1 MQKLSNEKIVEIL
14 SVKDLT
20 NPLNGSHSIQLVMNK
35 ILKSLK
41 NEMNL
46 NIQIHRNS
54 SIVSLE
60 DNYNYLLY
68 PKDGAA
74 RDSKYTKYISDNL
87 ILRTQTSSMIPSII
101 KDLSITGLEKD
112 TLMACPGLVYRRDTI
127 DKLHVPNPHQLD
139 IWILSNEKKDEKD
152 LIKMIDLV
160 MKSTI
165 GKMEYKLTP
174 AKHPYTENGL
184 QIDVKVNDTW
194 IEVGECG
201 IASSKVL
208 SISGLPIYGLA
219 MGLGL
224 DRLTMIIKKIPD
236 IRLLRSPDPLVSK
249 QMKDLLIYKDISK
262 MPPCK
267 KDISVAVNI
276 DLDEEQIGDII
287 LENYPEATDL
297 IEEIKI
303 LSSTLYENLPDS
315 AKNRMGISPEQKNL
329 LIRIT
334 LKSLSKTLTTDEAKH
349 IRNNIYNLIHK
360 GNKKEEDYL

>member
-1 MQKLSNEKIVEIL
+1 MQKLSNEKIIEML

-20 NPLNGSHSIQLVMNK
+20 NSLNGVHSIQLIMNK
-35 ILKSLK
+35 ILKKLK

-46 NIQIHRNS
+46 DIQIHRNS

-87 ILRTQTSSMIPSII
+87 ILRTQTSSMIPSIL
-101 KDLSITGLEKD
+101 KDLSITGIEKD

-139 IWILSNEKKDEKD
+139 LWIISNEEKNEND
-152 LIKMIDLV
+152 LIKMIDIV
-160 MKSTI
+160 MKETI
-165 GKMEYKLTP
+165 GKIEYKLTP

-184 QIDVKVNDTW
+184 QIDVKVNNTW

-208 SISGLPIYGLA
+208 SLSGLPLYGLA

-224 DRLTMIIKKIPD
+224 DRLTMIAKKISD
-236 IRLLRSPDPLVSK
+236 IRLLRSEEPLISK
-249 QMKDLLIYKDISK
+249 QMKDLLVYKDVSK
-262 MPPCK
+262 MPACK
-267 KDISVAVNI
+267 KDISVAVDIN
-276 DLDEEQIGDII
+276 LEEEQIGDLI
-287 LENYPEATDL
+287 LENYPEATDV

-303 LSSTLYENLPDS
+303 LTSTPYNVLPES

-334 LKSLSKTLTTDEAKH
+334 LKSLSKTLTTEEAKN

-360 GNKKEEDYL
+360 GTKKEEDYL